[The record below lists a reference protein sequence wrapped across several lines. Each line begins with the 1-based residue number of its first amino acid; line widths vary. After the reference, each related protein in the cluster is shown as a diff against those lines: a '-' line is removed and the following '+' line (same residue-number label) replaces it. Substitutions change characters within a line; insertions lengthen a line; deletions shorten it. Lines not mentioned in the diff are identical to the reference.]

1 MVLDST
7 TSLDI
12 THDHH
17 HDLWWQCRPLRSVW
31 SPAAAAGPWTST
43 WFHVTAQTVLMPT
56 AHVNHWSPCGCP
68 QSMLHPKAI
77 VMSRP
82 CCFQGPC
89 LGPQFL
95 LQFGGCVHTL
105 CFHHKSPGS
114 PWSVLL
120 LPVRSKGAASAETW
134 MTANTQLRKRNMEGL
149 CDNP

>member
-31 SPAAAAGPWTST
+31 PPTAAAAPRTST

-68 QSMLHPKAI
+68 QSKLHPKAM

-82 CCFQGPC
+82 V
-89 LGPQFL
+89 L
-95 LQFGGCVHTL
+95 LPRAMSGSSVPTAAGGCVHAL
-105 CFHHKSPGS
+105 CCHQKSPGS

-120 LPVRSKGAASAETW
+120 LPVKSKGAASAEPWVTV
-134 MTANTQLRKRNMEGL
+134 NTQLRKRNMEGL
-149 CDNP
+149 SDNP